1 MFLFYFYQ
9 NNWEKALPQ
18 LKTDPRFNNSPLPL
32 NQRVNLFHA
41 HLSRLREKQ
50 ISSLHDLFEAHA
62 HSLATAFDG
71 LPLDTILSS
80 APVAKLGYDVE
91 LLEQQFNRWQRERTA
106 AARIAFD
113 EMISEN
119 SFVEFWGRLGKI
131 GGESVNSGL
140 RMDGEDIGEGGDSE
154 EKVDMKALAKTV
166 DIKEMEKVL
175 KNDKRFIMF
184 DHVPEQRER
193 WLRVSGK

>member
-1 MFLFYFYQ
+1 M
-9 NNWEKALPQ
+9 PQ

-32 NQRVNLFHA
+32 NQRIHLFHA
-41 HLSRLREKQ
+41 HISRLREKQ
-50 ISSLHDLFEAHA
+50 ISVLRELFEVHA
-62 HSLATAFDG
+62 HSLATAFND

-91 LLEQQFNRWQRERTA
+91 LLEQQFNKWQRERTT

-113 EMISEN
+113 KMMSEN

-140 RMDGEDIGEGGDSE
+140 RMDGEDIGEGGDGD

-175 KNDKRFIMF
+175 KVFQVYLFSDRFELTF
-184 DHVPEQRER
+184 FSER
-193 WLRVSGK
+193 QTFHRIRPCTRAKGMVA

>member
-1 MFLFYFYQ
+1 
-9 NNWEKALPQ
+9 
-18 LKTDPRFNNSPLPL
+18 
-32 NQRVNLFHA
+32 
-41 HLSRLREKQ
+41 
-50 ISSLHDLFEAHA
+50 
-62 HSLATAFDG
+62 

-80 APVAKLGYDVE
+80 APVTKLGYNVE
-91 LLEQQFNRWQRERTA
+91 LLEQQFNKWQRERTT

-113 EMISEN
+113 KMMSEN

-140 RMDGEDIGEGGDSE
+140 QMDGEDIGEGGDGD

-175 KNDKRFIMF
+175 KVFPVYLFSSCFELTFFQNDKRFIMF